1 MGDEDK
7 GFTVRDRRAFSP
19 DGESGEETPSENN
32 QTQPADKEPPPPAS
46 QEEEPQAQ
54 ASDYTLPP
62 VDFSGFIL
70 SLSHAAMMHL
80 GQLPDPLT
88 GKAQADFNMA
98 RHTIDTIAMIKDKTQ
113 GNLDEEEQRL
123 IDHALSQLRLA
134 YVHLS
139 SQPKQKE

>member
-7 GFTVRDRRAFSP
+7 GFTVRDRRAFSR
-19 DGESGEETPSENN
+19 DGESGSETPPENN
-32 QTQPADKEPPPPAS
+32 QTQPADQEPPPPPEKEDAP
-46 QEEEPQAQ
+46 EAPAP
-54 ASDYTLPP
+54 DRPLPP

-98 RHTIDTIAMIKDKTQ
+98 RHTIDTIAMIREKTQ
-113 GNLDEEEQRL
+113 GNLEEEEQRL
-123 IDHALSQLRLA
+123 LDNVLSQLRLA
-134 YVHLS
+134 FVQLS